1 MSYLVL
7 HNSKDQIKDANF
19 ILSGSKSISQRV
31 LIINYLSDIDVLVEN
46 LSNSEDTIVL
56 RNALYSDNNIINVK
70 QSGTAL
76 RFLLSLFTFEN
87 RNIIVTGED
96 SLFQRPLKIL
106 IKSLELLG
114 GSIVK
119 NNNQIIINDSHL
131 VGASLNFQEM
141 HTSQF
146 ISSLLLIAP
155 YLKNG
160 LKLIFPKNTY
170 SLPYIK
176 MTTSIMRDCG
186 ANLLWKDHHI
196 EVFNQKYS
204 NYLKD
209 IESDWTSASYLFLA
223 FIFSDLKRI
232 EISKLYK
239 NSLQADIVLVNFFS
253 LFGVNTS
260 FCLDHIILEKN
271 NQLCM
276 PTKIKWDFNH
286 NPDLFP
292 TIMVACLGFNISLL
306 ATGIATLP
314 YKESNRVLTIEKE
327 CLKFNCTF
335 YSDEKDMITMVPN
348 NSSMSQKKLISIETH
363 NDHRIAL
370 AFSTLVLLGW
380 KLKINNPSVINKS
393 YPDFWLDLVKFGV
406 EIENF

>member
-223 FIFSDLKRI
+223 FLFSNFKTI
-232 EISKLYK
+232 KIK
-239 NSLQADIVLVNFFS
+239 SLNEDSMQADIVIIDFFS
-253 LFGVNTS
+253 LFGVLSTFNNKT
-260 FCLDHIILEKN
+260 LILEKVPGHI
-271 NQLCM
+271 L
-276 PTKIKWDFNH
+276 PKKIHWNFDQ

-292 TIMVACLGFNISLL
+292 SILIACFACGVEFV
-306 ATGIATLP
+306 GRGVETLV
-314 YKESNRVLTIEKE
+314 YKESNRLLSMKNEL
-327 CLKFNCTF
+327 LKLNGFLEIHSSNFVSLKPTLKASKKKFTF
-335 YSDEKDMITMVPN
+335 IDTY
-348 NSSMSQKKLISIETH
+348 

-370 AFSTLVLLGW
+370 SFSTLSLLGL
-380 KLKINNPSVINKS
+380 KLTINNPNVINKS
-393 YPDFWLDLVKFGV
+393 YPDFFNDLIKFGV
-406 EIENF
+406 VID